1 MLTTLWKAMALGFSV
16 AAPVGPIG
24 LLCIRRTLA
33 DGRSVGLA
41 CGLGAATADALYG
54 LVAGLGIAAL
64 SNALVGHNGILRW
77 VGSGYLAFLGV
88 RTFRAI
94 PAIREANVRA
104 DVVWRV
110 WGSTF
115 LLTITNPTTIMS
127 FAAMFSAIAGGSGTG
142 LLQGPVL
149 AAGVFL
155 GSAAWWL
162 ILSTATDRL
171 RSRFNAKHLVW
182 INRTTGVLLLGFA
195 IASVIPLVM
204 HPSQPVG

>member
-1 MLTTLWKAMALGFSV
+1 MLPTLWKAMVLGVSV

-54 LVAGLGIAAL
+54 LVAGLGITAL
-64 SNALVGHNGILRW
+64 SSVFVGHDGILRII
-77 VGSGYLAFLGV
+77 GSAYLAFLGV

-94 PAIREANVRA
+94 PAQREANVRA
-104 DVVWRV
+104 DAVWRA

-127 FAAMFSAIAGGSGTG
+127 FAAMFSAISIRGNVAGWIHAP
-142 LLQGPVL
+142 LLAG
-149 AAGVFL
+149 GVFL
-155 GSAAWWL
+155 GSSAWWL
-162 ILSTATDRL
+162 FLSTATDRL
-171 RSRFNAKHLVW
+171 RSRFSTRHLVW
-182 INRTTGVLLLGFA
+182 VNRATGVLLVGFA
-195 IASVIPLVM
+195 
-204 HPSQPVG
+204 